1 MCLSELTIVDDTLEA
16 LEVPKEYQRLHNW
29 IIRIIIGWIVLI
41 FYYIAYDNFIYNV
54 FLNYG
59 IINSWRQTLYN
70 FPLTY
75 LSCVI
80 ILSALIST
88 AIFGLVLYMCI
99 HLLWKLFLMTLC
111 VKMFTVWNTFT
122 VNFAFFMTT
131 YVKIKFIGNENS
143 DHMFIWLYYYIILL
157 NNDF

>member
-54 FLNYG
+54 FLNYD

-99 HLLWKLFLMTLC
+99 HLL
-111 VKMFTVWNTFT
+111 
-122 VNFAFFMTT
+122 
-131 YVKIKFIGNENS
+131 
-143 DHMFIWLYYYIILL
+143 
-157 NNDF
+157 